1 MKGNSVIRSFSCL
14 FLCLCFSTA
23 GFFPGLASA
32 ASGPRMVI
40 EEPRIDFGEVE
51 QWDLLHHTF
60 TLANEGNE
68 TLRIE
73 RVSPD

>member
-1 MKGNSVIRSFSCL
+1 MPGFSP
-14 FLCLCFSTA
+14 A
-23 GFFPGLASA
+23 LASA

-60 TLANEGNE
+60 TIANEGDE

>member
-1 MKGNSVIRSFSCL
+1 M
-14 FLCLCFSTA
+14 A
-23 GFFPGLASA
+23 GFFPALASA

-40 EEPRIDFGEVE
+40 EEPWIDFGEVE

-60 TLANEGNE
+60 TIANEGDE

>member
-1 MKGNSVIRSFSCL
+1 MMRSFFYS
-14 FLCLCFSTA
+14 FLCLCFSLA
-23 GFFPGLASA
+23 GIFPTLALA
-32 ASGPRMVI
+32 GNGPKMVI

-51 QWDLLHHTF
+51 QWDLLYHTF
-60 TLANEGNE
+60 LIANEGNE